1 MKVSDMFLFDEK
13 RTLKDRRIADAGV
26 PAGRRERR
34 METERRQTRI
44 CEISFGEW
52 VSHFVE
58 FRKRAIARKEIS
70 TVENSADVET
80 TPGISQPLSSNP

>member
-13 RTLKDRRIADAGV
+13 RTLKERRIADEGV

-34 METERRQTRI
+34 LETERRQTRI

-52 VSHFVE
+52 ASHFVE
-58 FRKRAIARKEIS
+58 FRKRVTARQEAPMA
-70 TVENSADVET
+70 ENSPDVASPT
-80 TPGISQPLSSNP
+80 GINRPLSSNP